1 MQDAIIARK
10 YATALFDAAVKA
22 NALEQVASDLAGVR
36 LLNATGSTGLGAF
49 LEAPHITTDTKRS
62 VLDKSLKGKLSD
74 LTLRFLHLL
83 IDKKRSAQLDGIAAH
98 FEELVRD
105 HKGIVAARV
114 RTAEPLDAATLAKMA
129 SGLGKMI
136 GKTVEIENKVEPEVI
151 GGVVLEFGTWIVD
164 RSVRRGLDDIR
175 DRLMKAHVL

>member
-1 MQDAIIARK
+1 MQDAIVARK
-10 YATALFDAAVKA
+10 YATALFDAAVNA
-22 NALEQVASDLAGVR
+22 NALDQVASDLAGVR
-36 LLNATGSTGLGAF
+36 QLNAAGATGLGTF
-49 LEAPHITTDTKRS
+49 LEAPHITTETKRA
-62 VLDKSLKGKLSD
+62 VLDNALKGKLSD

-83 IDKKRSAQLDGIAAH
+83 IDKKRSAQLDGIAGR
-98 FEELVRD
+98 FEELLRD

-114 RTAEPLDAATLAKMA
+114 RTAEPLDKSQLDRIGSA
-129 SGLGKMI
+129 LGTMI
-136 GKTVEIENKVEPEVI
+136 GKTVEIENKVEPEVL